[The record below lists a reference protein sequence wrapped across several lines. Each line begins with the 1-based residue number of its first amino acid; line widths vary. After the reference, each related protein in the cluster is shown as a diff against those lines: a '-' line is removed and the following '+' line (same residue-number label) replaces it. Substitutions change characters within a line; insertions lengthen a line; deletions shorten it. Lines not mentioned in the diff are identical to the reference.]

1 MKIVCLIKQ
10 VPRPDAIEFDQET
23 KSLKREGVPLILN
36 PFDARAVAEAVR
48 LRETAGGEVIA
59 MTMGPPQSEEALRG
73 CLGLGADRCIQ
84 LSDRVFALADTIG
97 TSRTLALALSKEGS
111 DLVLCGRKALDAET
125 SQVPP
130 EVAAFLDRPHVT
142 SAVGLALEGD
152 RLRVRRETDDGEE
165 TVEVPLPAVV
175 SVARA
180 EREPA
185 EVEPGNGRIDV
196 WAADD
201 LVDDVRENDKRFG
214 QTGSP
219 TRVLAVRDVT
229 PERAGER
236 ADSVEETA
244 ARIRELARERRAGA
258 TAWDK
263 PEHLAEEPGAFYDCW
278 TLVEVSEGRATRP
291 SLELL
296 AKGRELSGKLGGS
309 NVALVLGHDV
319 AGAVEDVSRHGADLI
334 HVGEHEAL
342 RDYVPERWVAAV
354 RSVVERERPHVLLFP
369 ATLRG
374 RDLGPRVAGELEYGM
389 TADCVDL
396 GIDRAGRLIQ
406 HKPAY
411 GGNIVSVIMG
421 ATTPQLA
428 TVRPRMFEP
437 LQPRD
442 TAAEIRPID
451 LDALPEG
458 TTRISE
464 RTATEPRP
472 RRLDEADLVVAVGA
486 GIDPAALA
494 EAAERAGAAIGG
506 DRAACAAGRVPWGAE
521 IGLQGR
527 QVAPHVYLAIE
538 TDAGFDHL
546 TGSVKAGVIA
556 AISSDPSSPLL
567 AAADVGLTGDWR
579 ELAPALLDAL
589 DLTDAP

>member
-23 KSLKREGVPLILN
+23 KSLKREGVPLILS

-48 LRETAGGEVIA
+48 LREAAGGEVIA
-59 MTMGPPQSEEALRG
+59 MTMGPPQSEEALRQ
-73 CLGLGADRCIQ
+73 CLGLGADRGIH

-97 TSRTLALALSKEGS
+97 TSRTLALALGKEGS
-111 DLVLCGRKALDAET
+111 DLVLCGRKTLDAET

-130 EVAAFLDRPHVT
+130 EVAAFLGRPHVT
-142 SAVGLALEGD
+142 NSVGLTIEGD

-175 SVARA
+175 SIARA
-180 EREPA
+180 DREPDEA
-185 EVEPGNGRIDV
+185 EPGEGRIDV
-196 WAADD
+196 WAAAD
-201 LVDDVRENDKRFG
+201 LVQDVRENDKRFG

-229 PERAGER
+229 PERVGER
-236 ADSVEETA
+236 LDSVGA
-244 ARIRELARERRAGA
+244 ASARIRELAEQRPAGA
-258 TAWDK
+258 TAWEK
-263 PEHLAEEPGAFYDCW
+263 PEHLAEEPGALYDCW
-278 TLVEVSEGRATRP
+278 TCVEISEGRPTRT

-296 AKGRELSGKLGGS
+296 AKGRELAGKLGGS
-309 NVALVLGHDV
+309 NVALVLGHEV
-319 AGAVEDVSRHGADLI
+319 ASAVEDVSRYGAELI

-369 ATLRG
+369 ATSRG
-374 RDLGPRVAGELEYGM
+374 RDLGPRVAGELEFGM

-396 GIDRAGRLIQ
+396 AIDRGGRLIQ

-421 ATTPQLA
+421 STTPQLA

-442 TAAEIRPID
+442 VEAEVRQLD
-451 LDALPEG
+451 LGSLPDG
-458 TTRISE
+458 TTRVLE
-464 RTATEPRP
+464 RTDADPRP

-486 GIDPAALA
+486 GVDPATIA
-494 EAAERAGAAIGG
+494 EAADRAAAAIGG

-527 QVAPHVYLAIE
+527 QVAPRVYLAIE
-538 TDAGFDHL
+538 TDPGFDHL

-556 AISSDPSSPLL
+556 AIAADPGSPLL
-567 AAADVGLTGDWR
+567 AAADVGLAGDWR
-579 ELAPALLDAL
+579 ELAPALLD
-589 DLTDAP
+589 DLA